1 MLSLSPVNVI
11 STAAA
16 AAAAVGGMMHDR
28 LVIDRWAD
36 ADADAVGGKINIMQI
51 ATNSYLRASRAEPRD
66 SIVDSRQV
74 VDHGGGWAGPGP
86 TLWKLLLL

>member
-1 MLSLSPVNVI
+1 MNVI

-36 ADADAVGGKINIMQI
+36 ADADADAVGGKI
-51 ATNSYLRASRAEPRD
+51 
-66 SIVDSRQV
+66 
-74 VDHGGGWAGPGP
+74 
-86 TLWKLLLL
+86 K